1 MIVPVELSRIAISEN
16 SHTHVIWLKEKDGQR
31 TFPIL
36 IGVFEALA
44 IERHLRKETFP
55 RPLTHD
61 LLAHVI
67 STLHGKLDRVVVSDI
82 KNSTF
87 FAKLIIT
94 QNSHTFEIDSRPS
107 DAIALATQMNAPIFV
122 EEQVFGTV
130 CTPEG
135 LLGTIEFK
143 MPSAEEREDADV
155 PEDWQIDTE
164 QVDESEGD
172 MEEEIGEEGE
182 EDIDEDEDE
191 DFDGEEEED
200 EEEP

>member
-44 IERHLRKETFP
+44 IERHLRKEAFP

-61 LLAHVI
+61 LLAQVI
-67 STLHGKLDRVVVSDI
+67 RTLHGNLECVVVTDI

-94 QNSHTFEIDSRPS
+94 LNGSTFEIDSRPS

-122 EEQVFGTV
+122 EEQVFKTV

-143 MPSAEEREDADV
+143 VPKPEDKEDFEP
-155 PEDWQIDTE
+155 PEDWRMDA
-164 QVDESEGD
+164 DPA
-172 MEEEIGEEGE
+172 EEGE
-182 EDIDEDEDE
+182 EAEEELDEEVEED
-191 DFDGEEEED
+191 DDEEED
-200 EEEP
+200 EFEEGDEEDEEKY